1 MRHLPPLTAV
11 RVFESAARHE
21 NFTRAAAEL
30 GMTQAAVSYQIKLLE
45 ERLNIPLFRREKRRV
60 TLTDPGRRLAAEVGR
75 AFDTLDGAF
84 ASLRAEDEGALTLTS
99 SYTFANTW
107 LAWRLGSFQMAN
119 PETAVRLLTDDS
131 LADFASEEVDIGVRT
146 GMGEWPGLCSDL
158 LFQVF
163 FTPMCSPAF
172 LDRHGGSLGAEDLL
186 RVPRI
191 GPEDPWWAVWLREAG
206 VTIPDET
213 PRGIRLGYQAHE
225 GHAAMAGQGMAML
238 TPFFW
243 RNDIA
248 EGRLICPFDQLS
260 SRGWGY
266 WLVYAE
272 QRRNV
277 PKIKRFRDWLLA
289 EVKRD
294 LVALRAMMPTARLE
308 LATELAPRRSA

>member
-1 MRHLPPLTAV
+1 MRHLPPLAAV

-21 NFTRAAAEL
+21 NFTKAAAEL
-30 GMTQAAVSYQIKLLE
+30 GMTQAAVSYQIRLLE
-45 ERLNIPLFRREKRRV
+45 ERVGVPLFRREKRRV
-60 TLTDPGRRLAAEVGR
+60 ALTEPGRRAAAAAAR

-84 ASLRAEDEGALTLTS
+84 AALRAEDEATLNVTS

-107 LAWRLGSFQMAN
+107 LAWRLGAFQMAN
-119 PETAVRLLTDDS
+119 PDTALRLSTEDALV
-131 LADFASEEVDIGVRT
+131 DFASEEVDVGIRT
-146 GMGEWPGLCSDL
+146 GMGDWPGLAAHL
-158 LFQVF
+158 LFRIN

-172 LDRHGGSLGAEDLL
+172 LAAHGGDAIAPADLL
-186 RVPRI
+186 NLPRI
-191 GPEDPWWAVWLREAG
+191 GDDDPWWPVWLREAG
-206 VTIPDET
+206 VEVPEDLAR
-213 PRGIRLGYQAHE
+213 RGIRLGFQANE

-248 EGRLICPFDQLS
+248 EGRLVRPFRQLS

-272 QRRNV
+272 HRRQV

-289 EVKRD
+289 EVERD
-294 LVALRAMMPTARLE
+294 LKALAE
-308 LATELAPRRSA
+308 G

>member
-21 NFTRAAAEL
+21 NFTKAAAEL

-45 ERLNIPLFRREKRRV
+45 ERLNVPLFKRERRRV
-60 TLTDPGRRLAAEVGR
+60 TLTDPGRRVAAEVGR

-84 ASLRAEDEGALTLTS
+84 ASLRAEDEKTLTLTS
-99 SYTFANTW
+99 SYTCANTW
-107 LAWRLGSFQMAN
+107 FAWRLGSFQMAN
-119 PETAVRLLTDDS
+119 PETAVRLLTDDA
-131 LADFASEEVDIGVRT
+131 LVDFAGEEVDVGVRT
-146 GMGEWPGLCSDL
+146 GMGEWPGLCADL

-172 LDRHGGSLGAEDLL
+172 LDRHGPLTPEDLL

-191 GPEDPWWAVWLREAG
+191 GPEDPWWAVWLRDAG

-248 EGRLICPFDQLS
+248 EGRLVCPFDQLS

-277 PKIKRFRDWLLA
+277 PKIKRFRDWLLG
-289 EVKRD
+289 EVRRD
-294 LVALRAMMPTARLE
+294 LAALNASMPGAHLERLQQA
-308 LATELAPRRSA
+308 LPVQFA